1 MSLIWGDFSLKEKRK
16 ISYYK
21 KKLLYGY
28 GFISLWLVGTV
39 VFFIIPL
46 VKSLVYSFSEVT
58 IDSGKTITKWVGF
71 DKYIKVLT
79 QDEKYTKYLF
89 DMLIETLW
97 KTPLVIIF
105 SLFIAV
111 ILNQKFKG
119 RTIARAIFFL
129 PVIIVTGPIYKIIT
143 DDIDSSGNNMEQ
155 FSTVFSTDLI
165 GEFLEFIGVYG
176 ISNKINNLISAV
188 ADNIFGIVWNSGIQI
203 LLFLSALQR
212 IPVSVRE
219 ASMIDGATAWEY
231 FWKITVPYIKPFIF
245 ANIVFTVIDVFTNPL
260 NTVME
265 RISIMRNQWDFGEAS
280 AMAWIYFT
288 IIMAIIGV
296 ISFIFRKRG
305 DYS

>member
-1 MSLIWGDFSLKEKRK
+1 MKEKRK

-28 GFISLWLVGTV
+28 GFISLWFVGTV
-39 VFFIIPL
+39 VFFIVPL
-46 VKSLVYSFSEVT
+46 VKSFVYSFSEVT
-58 IDSGKTITKWVGF
+58 IDSGKTVTKWVGF

-97 KTPLVIIF
+97 KTPLIIIF

-143 DDIDSSGNNMEQ
+143 GDIDSTGNNMEQ

-188 ADNIFGIVWNSGIQI
+188 ADNIFGIVWNGGIQI